1 MQQLL
6 APDALLTD
14 LATLDVVDVDL
25 EGQVLPNWRFFDEML
40 YVSADKRWSYRDAAW
55 AVIASRA
62 RRAGIRDQVDVDGL
76 TEALARFLPWSLRPP
91 TG

>member
-6 APDALLTD
+6 APDPVLTD
-14 LATLDVVDVDL
+14 LASLDVVDVDL

-40 YVSADKRWSYRDAAW
+40 YVAADKKWCVRDAAW

-62 RRAGIRDQVDVDGL
+62 RRLGVRDRVDVDML
-76 TEALARFLPWSLRPP
+76 TEALAKFLPWAMRSTPR
-91 TG
+91 